1 MTVNNADFKVKKGL
15 KVEGGN
21 IDFSNAQHSTIAVDA
36 ITAGTSNTV
45 GKNLTI
51 SSGTGT
57 GNQLGGKLIFKTG
70 GDAGTSGST
79 ATTAVQALTIQ
90 PDGSVH
96 IGTNGLDA
104 TVTSTGSSINST
116 IIGDH
121 SQAAGYFTTLD
132 ATGTIEARATGSA
145 IRTAGKLCVNEPD
158 VDSSTIPNRTQAAVY
173 GKTVGIGGTMSDGST
188 AASGGLKDYVELLL
202 QTDAPEGDLDGY
214 VANYVGNAVVLD
226 NVEHVATTGQG
237 TIYSVGASG
246 TGDSWGVG
254 RAGGTGGGSFQ
265 IGYKNESWAKS
276 HGGTGNV
283 MMPAQ
288 SMFKIDT
295 SGNATLNSNGA
306 YFAFTGATSGAA
318 SREIRFKASSNAI
331 STDNTGSQTYTLPT
345 DFPDGNGYVL
355 SSQTNGTLSWIAS
368 SSGADGMG
376 AGFQL
381 EDDDGTEVAIT
392 TSKEVKFIGAG
403 ITTNWTDT
411 DSGADTDPYDMT
423 FTLDVDDLDTS
434 ANFAAGDLI
443 AFADS
448 STLGNDT
455 VKGTVN
461 TLATLF
467 AGTGL
472 SATSAVISVDAAQ
485 TQITS
490 VGALTSLSTAAD
502 STIDLNGG
510 AITVDGTTLSI
521 DSTDTTNLTM
531 TANDAGDKTLTIDA
545 ANTGSGAADI
555 KIGTTSG
562 TAVTIGNA
570 VSEVTIGDNLTVNG
584 DLIVTGSVDT
594 VSSTTIVVEDKNLD
608 LGSVANPNDT
618 TANGGGITLKG
629 DTDKTIL
636 WDSTNSNWTS
646 NQDFNIASG
655 KKFRINNVAVF
666 ESSTELTSTV
676 VTSGLTQVGVL
687 ANGSIASGF
696 GTISTGS
703 AITTTDTITG
713 GVLVADN
720 LQLDG
725 NVLSST
731 NTNGDITLTPNG
743 TGEVNI
749 AAGNLNYAGTAVT
762 ASGAELNVLDGVTA
776 GTVSASLALVVDA
789 NKDLATIRNLTSN
802 GTVQAAAVSVD
813 AVAVLDTSR
822 GSAEDIT
829 GATVLASYASAT
841 YKTAKYIY
849 QIKKDSAVDTDVGEI
864 LVTYEGTS
872 NDVYILEYGM
882 ISTGASIGAWSVNYN
897 SGTVELK
904 FTPTANGDHT
914 YTILNTLLI

>member
-1 MTVNNADFKVKKGL
+1 MTQSS
-15 KVEGGN
+15 
-21 IDFSNAQHSTIAVDA
+21 SN
-36 ITAGTSNTV
+36 
-45 GKNLTI
+45 
-51 SSGTGT
+51 SG
-57 GNQLGGKLIFKTG
+57 
-70 GDAGTSGST
+70 
-79 ATTAVQALTIQ
+79 
-90 PDGSVH
+90 
-96 IGTNGLDA
+96 
-104 TVTSTGSSINST
+104 
-116 IIGDH
+116 
-121 SQAAGYFTTLD
+121 
-132 ATGTIEARATGSA
+132 
-145 IRTAGKLCVNEPD
+145 
-158 VDSSTIPNRTQAAVY
+158 
-173 GKTVGIGGTMSDGST
+173 
-188 AASGGLKDYVELLL
+188 
-202 QTDAPEGDLDGY
+202 
-214 VANYVGNAVVLD
+214 AVVNFD
-226 NVEHVATTGQG
+226 
-237 TIYSVGASG
+237 
-246 TGDSWGVG
+246 
-254 RAGGTGGGSFQ
+254 
-265 IGYKNESWAKS
+265 
-276 HGGTGNV
+276 
-283 MMPAQ
+283 
-288 SMFKIDT
+288 KI
-295 SGNATLNSNGA
+295 
-306 YFAFTGATSGAA
+306 
-318 SREIRFKASSNAI
+318 II
-331 STDNTGSQTYTLPT
+331 SP
-345 DFPDGNGYVL
+345 
-355 SSQTNGTLSWIAS
+355 QTNGTDSVSAGTAGQYKLSTSNHSRYAVGDVLGNAKLEKGTTVVGIDSSNNLVYISKDIKTSWSSAETITINKAYSGQSGGTSAFKLIQGTGVTLTPSSDTSGAPAISIAS
-368 SSGADGMG
+368 TASGADGMG

-381 EDDDGTEVAIT
+381 EDDDGTELAIT
-392 TSKEVKFIGAG
+392 TSKEVKFIGEG
-403 ITTNWTDT
+403 ITTNWTASDGDGAT
-411 DSGADTDPYDMT
+411 THGGDSDPYDMT
-423 FTLDVDDLDTS
+423 FTLDVDDLSTS
-434 ANFAAGDLI
+434 EDFAAGDLI
-443 AFADS
+443 AFGDS

-455 VKGTVN
+455 VKGTVD

-467 AGTGL
+467 AGAGL
-472 SATSAVISVDAAQ
+472 TATNAVIAVDADQ
-485 TQITS
+485 SGQITS
-490 VGALTSLSTAAD
+490 VGALTGLSTAAD

-531 TANDAGDKTLTIDA
+531 TANVDAARTLTIDA
-545 ANTGSGAADI
+545 LNSNVGSSASADI
-555 KIGTTSG
+555 KIGVTSG
-562 TAVTIGNA
+562 TAVTIGNST
-570 VSEVTIGDNLTVNG
+570 SEVTIGDNLTVNG

-608 LGSVANPNDT
+608 LGSVANPTNT

-646 NQDFNIASG
+646 NQDFNIATG

-713 GVLVADN
+713 GSLVADN
-720 LQLDG
+720 ITIDG
-725 NVLSST
+725 NTISST
-731 NTNGDITLTPNG
+731 NTNGNIALTPNG
-743 TGEVNI
+743 VGLVNI
-749 AAGNLNYAGTAVT
+749 AKDDLAIAGVAVT
-762 ASGAELNVLDGVTA
+762 TTAAELNVLDGVTA

-789 NKDLATIRNLTSN
+789 DRDLATIRNLTSN

-897 SGTVELK
+897 AGAVELK
-904 FTPTANGDHT
+904 YTPTTDGNHT

>member
-1 MTVNNADFKVKKGL
+1 
-15 KVEGGN
+15 
-21 IDFSNAQHSTIAVDA
+21 
-36 ITAGTSNTV
+36 
-45 GKNLTI
+45 
-51 SSGTGT
+51 
-57 GNQLGGKLIFKTG
+57 
-70 GDAGTSGST
+70 
-79 ATTAVQALTIQ
+79 
-90 PDGSVH
+90 
-96 IGTNGLDA
+96 
-104 TVTSTGSSINST
+104 
-116 IIGDH
+116 
-121 SQAAGYFTTLD
+121 
-132 ATGTIEARATGSA
+132 
-145 IRTAGKLCVNEPD
+145 
-158 VDSSTIPNRTQAAVY
+158 
-173 GKTVGIGGTMSDGST
+173 
-188 AASGGLKDYVELLL
+188 
-202 QTDAPEGDLDGY
+202 
-214 VANYVGNAVVLD
+214 
-226 NVEHVATTGQG
+226 
-237 TIYSVGASG
+237 
-246 TGDSWGVG
+246 
-254 RAGGTGGGSFQ
+254 
-265 IGYKNESWAKS
+265 
-276 HGGTGNV
+276 
-283 MMPAQ
+283 
-288 SMFKIDT
+288 
-295 SGNATLNSNGA
+295 
-306 YFAFTGATSGAA
+306 
-318 SREIRFKASSNAI
+318 
-331 STDNTGSQTYTLPT
+331 
-345 DFPDGNGYVL
+345 
-355 SSQTNGTLSWIAS
+355 
-368 SSGADGMG
+368 MG

-381 EDDDGTEVAIT
+381 EDDDGTELAIT
-392 TSKEVKFIGAG
+392 TSKEVKFIGEG
-403 ITTNWTDT
+403 ITTNWTASDGDGAT
-411 DSGADTDPYDMT
+411 THGGDSDPYDMT
-423 FTLDVDDLDTS
+423 FTLDVDDLSTS
-434 ANFAAGDLI
+434 EDFAAGDLI
-443 AFADS
+443 AFGDS

-455 VKGTVN
+455 VKGTVD

-467 AGTGL
+467 AGAGL
-472 SATSAVISVDAAQ
+472 TATNAVIAVDADQ
-485 TQITS
+485 SGQITS
-490 VGALTSLSTAAD
+490 VGALTGLSTAAD

-531 TANDAGDKTLTIDA
+531 TANVDAARTLTIDA
-545 ANTGSGAADI
+545 LNSNVGSSASADI
-555 KIGTTSG
+555 KIGVTSG
-562 TAVTIGNA
+562 TAVTIGNST
-570 VSEVTIGDNLTVNG
+570 SEVTIGDNLTVNG

-608 LGSVANPNDT
+608 LGSVANPTNT

-646 NQDFNIASG
+646 NQDFNIATG

-713 GVLVADN
+713 GSLVADN
-720 LQLDG
+720 ITIDG
-725 NVLSST
+725 NTISST
-731 NTNGDITLTPNG
+731 NTNGNIALTPNG
-743 TGEVNI
+743 VGLVNI
-749 AAGNLNYAGTAVT
+749 AKDDLAIAGVAVT
-762 ASGAELNVLDGVTA
+762 TTAAELNVLDGVTA

-789 NKDLATIRNLTSN
+789 DRDLATIRNLTSN

-897 SGTVELK
+897 AGAVELK
-904 FTPTANGDHT
+904 YTPTTDGNHT

>member
-1 MTVNNADFKVKKGL
+1 MTQSS
-15 KVEGGN
+15 
-21 IDFSNAQHSTIAVDA
+21 SN
-36 ITAGTSNTV
+36 
-45 GKNLTI
+45 
-51 SSGTGT
+51 SG
-57 GNQLGGKLIFKTG
+57 
-70 GDAGTSGST
+70 
-79 ATTAVQALTIQ
+79 
-90 PDGSVH
+90 
-96 IGTNGLDA
+96 
-104 TVTSTGSSINST
+104 
-116 IIGDH
+116 
-121 SQAAGYFTTLD
+121 
-132 ATGTIEARATGSA
+132 
-145 IRTAGKLCVNEPD
+145 
-158 VDSSTIPNRTQAAVY
+158 
-173 GKTVGIGGTMSDGST
+173 
-188 AASGGLKDYVELLL
+188 
-202 QTDAPEGDLDGY
+202 
-214 VANYVGNAVVLD
+214 AVVNFD
-226 NVEHVATTGQG
+226 
-237 TIYSVGASG
+237 
-246 TGDSWGVG
+246 
-254 RAGGTGGGSFQ
+254 
-265 IGYKNESWAKS
+265 
-276 HGGTGNV
+276 
-283 MMPAQ
+283 
-288 SMFKIDT
+288 KI
-295 SGNATLNSNGA
+295 
-306 YFAFTGATSGAA
+306 
-318 SREIRFKASSNAI
+318 II
-331 STDNTGSQTYTLPT
+331 SP
-345 DFPDGNGYVL
+345 
-355 SSQTNGTLSWIAS
+355 QTNGTDSVSAGTAGQYKLSTSNHSRYAVGDVLGNAKLEKGTTVVGIDSSNNLVYISKDIKTSWSSAETITINKAYSGQSGGTSAFKLIQGTGVTLTPSSDTSGAPAISIAS
-368 SSGADGMG
+368 TASGADGMG

-381 EDDDGTEVAIT
+381 EDDDGTELAIT
-392 TSKEVKFIGAG
+392 TSKEVKFIGEG
-403 ITTNWTDT
+403 ITTNWTASDGDGAT
-411 DSGADTDPYDMT
+411 THGGDSDPYDMT
-423 FTLDVDDLDTS
+423 FTLDVDDLSTS
-434 ANFAAGDLI
+434 EDFAAGDLI
-443 AFADS
+443 AFGDS

-455 VKGTVN
+455 VKGTVD

-467 AGTGL
+467 AGAGL
-472 SATSAVISVDAAQ
+472 TATNAVIAVDADQ
-485 TQITS
+485 SGQITS
-490 VGALTSLSTAAD
+490 VGALTGLSTAAD

-531 TANDAGDKTLTIDA
+531 TANVDAARTLTIDA
-545 ANTGSGAADI
+545 LNSNVGSSASADI
-555 KIGTTSG
+555 KIGVTSG
-562 TAVTIGNA
+562 TAVTIGNST
-570 VSEVTIGDNLTVNG
+570 SEVTIGDNLTVNG

-608 LGSVANPNDT
+608 LGSVANPTNT

-646 NQDFNIASG
+646 NQDFNIATG

-713 GVLVADN
+713 GSLVADN
-720 LQLDG
+720 ITIDG
-725 NVLSST
+725 NTISST
-731 NTNGDITLTPNG
+731 NTNGNIALTPNG
-743 TGEVNI
+743 VGLVNI
-749 AAGNLNYAGTAVT
+749 AKDDLAIAGVAVT
-762 ASGAELNVLDGVTA
+762 TTAAELNVLDGVTA

-789 NKDLATIRNLTSN
+789 DRDLATIRNLTSN

-897 SGTVELK
+897 SGAVELK
-904 FTPTANGDHT
+904 FTPTTDGDHT